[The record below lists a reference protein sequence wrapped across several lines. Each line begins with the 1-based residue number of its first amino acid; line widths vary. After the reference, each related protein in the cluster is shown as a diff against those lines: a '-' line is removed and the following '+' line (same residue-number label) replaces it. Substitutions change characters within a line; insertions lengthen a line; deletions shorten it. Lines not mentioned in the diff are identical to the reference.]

1 MATGD
6 YGVCICIRVGCS
18 SSCFTYAHG
27 HAPIQQNRNRSGY
40 SGHFVRMYKQWDFRS
55 ADDLSYVIAKHS
67 ISIGQTVM
75 GMCFLNDIFTNGQL
89 IYTNTALVQN
99 SRPSELWKCR
109 CVSAGGLTV
118 SRTTVSECFFI
129 IIFHVSA
136 LSAILLHT
144 QLLVNCVVLRFLT
157 K

>member
-1 MATGD
+1 
-6 YGVCICIRVGCS
+6 
-18 SSCFTYAHG
+18 
-27 HAPIQQNRNRSGY
+27 
-40 SGHFVRMYKQWDFRS
+40 
-55 ADDLSYVIAKHS
+55 
-67 ISIGQTVM
+67 M

-157 K
+157 KWAIGVHHTILEKNQGCGRTAMVFLGYWILLPPPTFEPIALDMLLLR